1 MYLLFRYHNM
11 KPSEYYRMGYGE
23 KQVMRAFMHYEAEKR
38 KEEADK
44 IETMS
49 NQ

>member
-1 MYLLFRYHNM
+1 M

-23 KQVMRAFMHYEAEKR
+23 KQVIRAFMHYEAEKR

>member
-1 MYLLFRYHNM
+1 MYLLFRYHNI

-38 KEEADK
+38 QKEVERIEA
-44 IETMS
+44 MS